1 MKRTRKFVAALA
13 MAPEV
18 VNSAYLDHLLSVKN
32 PDAIRDPSANRIV
45 DRDFEEKYGLRLD
58 ESLVRAKE
66 NQRRLLRGWTI
77 FFTEKIPGGFDTW
90 KEIVTINGGTAILY
104 RGRTGLTLPKP
115 RTPPSKDPDAGA
127 EAFNQGPDADD
138 EVNVIYLVSG
148 TDDEEVK
155 LWKTFRNTAEKQ
167 DLRPRI
173 TGTEWVLHTA
183 MSQRIEWDEK
193 WVNKEDKVPGF
204 KEKYGR

>member
-18 VNSAYLDHLLSVKN
+18 VNSSYLDHLLAIKN
-32 PDAIRDPSANRIV
+32 PESMREPSANYIV
-45 DRDFEEKYGLRLD
+45 DRSFEEKYGLRLD

-90 KEIVTINGGTAILY
+90 KEIVTINGGTAVIY

-115 RTPPSKDPDAGA
+115 RTPPSEDPDAGA
-127 EAFNQGPDADD
+127 EASNQGADADAEAD
-138 EVNVIYLVSG
+138 IVYLVTG

-155 LWKTFRNTAEKQ
+155 LWKAFRGNAEKQ
-167 DLRPRI
+167 GLRSRI
-173 TGTEWVLHTA
+173 TTTEWVLQTA

-193 WVNKEDKVPGF
+193 WEHKEEKVPGF